1 MADYDVMIL
10 GAGSVGCVI
19 GGYLA
24 KQGARIL
31 LVNRRSDTMQAV
43 AAHGLRLETETG
55 LIHSTP
61 DGCLAP
67 DAGSASFIMCFTKTP
82 DTQQAVT
89 SVLPV
94 ISKDTIMVSMQNG
107 LGNGQQLAELTG
119 CDVVHGVT
127 LIPATTVAPA
137 YIRSHGAK
145 TSWLGPLAPDNERQI
160 MAARQLSEMLDKA
173 GIETEYHA
181 DVLPA
186 IWQKACFN
194 VAMNGI
200 SALADASPGLI
211 GDTPALHEQAHAL
224 AEEALQIASALKIKL
239 DAEKVHHMIDFAC
252 SEHRYHQPSM
262 LQDIRA
268 NRNTEIN
275 ALNGYIVRTAEGL
288 GINVPLNRMIYALV
302 LARQN
307 APHFWATQPASH

>member
-24 KQGARIL
+24 SKGARVL
-31 LVNRRSDTMQAV
+31 LVNRRADTMDAV
-43 AAHGLRLETETG
+43 ARHGLRLETENG
-55 LIHSTP
+55 MIHTTP
-61 DGCLAP
+61 DACLAA
-67 DAGSASFIMCFTKTP
+67 DAQPARIIMCFTKTP
-82 DTQQAVT
+82 DTGQAVT
-89 SVLPV
+89 SILPV
-94 ISKDTIMVSMQNG
+94 ITKDTIMVSMQNG

-127 LIPATTVAPA
+127 LIPATTLGPA
-137 YIRSHGAK
+137 HIRSHGAK
-145 TSWLGPLAPDNERQI
+145 TSWLGALVPDNDRQI
-160 MAARQLSEMLDKA
+160 KAARELSQMLDNA
-173 GIETEYHA
+173 GIETEYHD

-211 GDTPALHEQAHAL
+211 GDTPALHEQAHLL
-224 AEEALQIASALKIKL
+224 ADEALQVASELKIAL
-239 DAEKVHHMIDFAC
+239 DGGKVHHMIDFAC
-252 SEHRYHQPSM
+252 AEHRFHQPSM

-268 NRNTEIN
+268 NRHTEID
-275 ALNGYIVRTAEGL
+275 ALNGYIMRIAEQL
-288 GINVPLNRMIYALV
+288 GIDVPLNRMIFGLV
-302 LARQN
+302 TARQN
-307 APHFWATQPASH
+307 APDFWASQPD